1 MTDSPPPLPSQQG
14 DPARSDA
21 SRLWLAAVIFVG
33 LLAAV
38 ASAVYLWGIPWAARV
53 ALSLVP
59 TEVDRVVGDAA
70 FTAIDAS
77 SLAPSRLPAEEQQR
91 LRTAFED
98 ALSQA
103 DGDAA
108 ADPVRVE
115 FRDGNIGPNAFA
127 LPGGRVVI
135 TDELVNLV
143 QGREDV
149 VIGVLSHE
157 LGHARY
163 RHGMRMLVQSTFL
176 DIVIGLVL
184 GDFSPLL
191 ARAPSLFGQMAY
203 SRDFERDADREAVR
217 VLVAAGKPPDA
228 MVFFFERLAAHGD
241 GGPTDFGI
249 GLASHPADAERIA
262 FFRAA
267 ARR

>member
-1 MTDSPPPLPSQQG
+1 MPGSPPPLPSPR
-14 DPARSDA
+14 DNRARSGSA
-21 SRLWLAAVIFVG
+21 RLWLAAVVFVG
-33 LLAAV
+33 LLAAI
-38 ASAVYLWGIPWAARV
+38 ASAVYLWGIPWAARA

-70 FTAIDAS
+70 FTAMDAS
-77 SLAPSRLPAEEQQR
+77 SLAPSRLPAAEQQR
-91 LRTAFED
+91 LRTAFEE

-103 DGDAA
+103 DGDAV
-108 ADPVRVE
+108 ADPVRIE

-143 QGREDV
+143 EAREDV
-149 VIGVLSHE
+149 IVGVLSHE

-176 DIVIGLVL
+176 DILVGLVL

-191 ARAPSLFGQMAY
+191 ARAPSLFGEMAY

-217 VLVAAGKPPDA
+217 VLLAARRRPDA
-228 MVFFFERLAAHGD
+228 MVFFFERLATQA
-241 GGPTDFGI
+241 GGQGTDFGI

-267 ARR
+267 AVR